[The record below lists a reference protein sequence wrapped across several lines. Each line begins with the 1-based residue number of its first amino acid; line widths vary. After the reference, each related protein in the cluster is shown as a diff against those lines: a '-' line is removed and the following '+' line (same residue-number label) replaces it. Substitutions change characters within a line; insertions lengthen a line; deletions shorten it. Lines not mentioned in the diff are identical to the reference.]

1 MMGRTDAQSYAL
13 LAAFES
19 WLARAAARWE
29 LAHTA
34 TLSVEFLAAFGME
47 LGPRLELTAR
57 IRTSRL
63 SAEELATLRAP
74 PFSAFV
80 DQNAL
85 AVFQG

>member
-1 MMGRTDAQSYAL
+1 
-13 LAAFES
+13 
-19 WLARAAARWE
+19 
-29 LAHTA
+29 
-34 TLSVEFLAAFGME
+34 ME

-63 SAEELATLRAP
+63 TGEELATLRAP